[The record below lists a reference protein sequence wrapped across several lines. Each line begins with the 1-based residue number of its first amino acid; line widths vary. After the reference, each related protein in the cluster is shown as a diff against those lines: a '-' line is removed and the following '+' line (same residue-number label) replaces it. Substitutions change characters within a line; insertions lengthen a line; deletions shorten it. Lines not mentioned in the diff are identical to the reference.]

1 MGRFISFDHEVK
13 INIEFNPLSSLL
25 IQTAGSGGG
34 PVTVAGGSM
43 GYSSLYV
50 DYVYLDTDERRRFAQ
65 VSHEYLI
72 EQLQF
77 TGGESV
83 SGMSNKIRLNFNHP
97 VKELLWVVATD
108 ANVAANKLSTY
119 TVTDVNGREVNPIVD
134 AKLQLN
140 GHDRFSTR
148 GGSYFNL
155 VQPYQ
160 HHSNIP
166 RSRGINVYSFGL
178 KPEEHQPSGTCNFS
192 RIDNATLNLTMV
204 PNLGSATVNI
214 YAVNYNVLRIMSG
227 MGKKIQT
234 AHNSQLLHRIRSPP
248 MQMNSETDR
257 LSVMIICNWLVIRL
271 LIATIS
277 NCWKL
282 LTASI
287 STSTSKDLAG
297 TQINSQGR
305 NNIEDW
311 TISSQASKPKFA
323 TGMKKVQRL
332 DDIGLSF
339 KFDLRY
345 SPFLN
350 ENSYD
355 CGSGLLKLD
364 VSLRHLY
371 QSKTS
376 WKHFY
381 DILSFCKHTHSS

>member
-1 MGRFISFDHEVK
+1 MEKHRESFVKSEKVLKTTKDHEVK

-108 ANVAANKLSTY
+108 ANVSANKLSTY

-192 RIDNATLNLTMV
+192 RIDNATLNLSMV

-214 YAVNYNVLRIMSG
+214 YAINYNVS
-227 MGKKIQT
+227 
-234 AHNSQLLHRIRSPP
+234 LLNALKSCPVRVNERCSHIKSVRHSY
-248 MQMNSETDR
+248 ET
-257 LSVMIICNWLVIRL
+257 S
-271 LIATIS
+271 
-277 NCWKL
+277 
-282 LTASI
+282 TASKVNTALQNTLLFGKPLRAFYTKHDSERI
-287 STSTSKDLAG
+287 VWRRTNSG
-297 TQINSQGR
+297 TVIVRKIGQSACLLPKPDASGTVGR
-305 NNIEDW
+305 
-311 TISSQASKPKFA
+311 
-323 TGMKKVQRL
+323 QRL
-332 DDIGLSF
+332 NGCWSSLQKDG
-339 KFDLRY
+339 LRY
-345 SPFLN
+345 SPDL
-350 ENSYD
+350 
-355 CGSGLLKLD
+355 GRKILD
-364 VSLRHLY
+364 NLIEDHE
-371 QSKTS
+371 
-376 WKHFY
+376 WNG
-381 DILSFCKHTHSS
+381 